1 MKTKQATIAR
11 PWQTV
16 YHATRRQNYVSAQG
30 NAETIQGAI
39 RATVVK
45 LALGLFN
52 KAIIVN
58 RYDGEIHVILT
69 NSADGNTINFDWK
82 KEQVPQ

>member
-1 MKTKQATIAR
+1 MLKQKQTIAR
-11 PWQTV
+11 PWQTI
-16 YHATRRQNYVSAQG
+16 YHASRRQNYISSTG
-30 NAETIQGAI
+30 NAETISGAI
-39 RATVVK
+39 RATVTK

-52 KAIIVN
+52 KAIIIN

-69 NSADGNTINFDWK
+69 NSADGNTIHFDWK